1 MRELDNHADRGRT
14 AHACVRSVNIASSSN
29 ALCSILINLSLNL
42 SEFFFFASCFLHCRA
57 HPQLV
62 KLMEANGHITDEA
75 MWDVLTELGMEMQ
88 AYSLRVQHDKVT
100 STTHISRRRA
110 VILSNPGF
118 LAQLQQQRAAK
129 EGAIAVL
136 LMPRRRRR
144 FPSSRDLR
152 SR

>member
-1 MRELDNHADRGRT
+1 ML
-14 AHACVRSVNIASSSN
+14 V
-29 ALCSILINLSLNL
+29 LISLPLNL
-42 SEFFFFASCFLHCRA
+42 SVFLLLVFSTTYRA

-75 MWDVLTELGMEMQ
+75 MWNVLTELGMDKQ
-88 AYSLRVQHDKVT
+88 AYSLRDDHDEVDAA
-100 STTHISRRRA
+100 THTSRRRA

>member
-1 MRELDNHADRGRT
+1 
-14 AHACVRSVNIASSSN
+14 
-29 ALCSILINLSLNL
+29 
-42 SEFFFFASCFLHCRA
+42 
-57 HPQLV
+57 
-62 KLMEANGHITDEA
+62 MEANGHITDEA

>member
-1 MRELDNHADRGRT
+1 MRTQCEYRFVFECIVLHSHQLVAQPFG
-14 AHACVRSVNIASSSN
+14 V
-29 ALCSILINLSLNL
+29 
-42 SEFFFFASCFLHCRA
+42 FFFFASCFLHCRA